1 MAQVPLKSSLSDA
14 KLCFSPD
21 GHASSRGCFKGQDVY
36 ADSQRE
42 LAFTSVFGTCLS
54 HVSIHGMEDELER
67 GPRSSG
73 EVMALL
79 MTNDKAV
86 GLSSGSRDIEEDMK
100 NIWKTKLAALLI
112 NGTRIKKRNNG
123 EF

>member
-1 MAQVPLKSSLSDA
+1 
-14 KLCFSPD
+14 
-21 GHASSRGCFKGQDVY
+21 
-36 ADSQRE
+36 
-42 LAFTSVFGTCLS
+42 
-54 HVSIHGMEDELER
+54 MEDELER
-67 GPRSSG
+67 SPRSSG

-86 GLSSGSRDIEEDMK
+86 GLSSGSKDTEEDMK
-100 NIWKTKLAALLI
+100 NIWKTELAALVI